1 MNAASPIPTAPGG
14 HGLLAG
20 KGVLVTAAAGSGIG
34 SSTARR
40 CLEEGARVVIV
51 GRDAAKV
58 AAAERELGAAAV
70 GVVGDACETGT
81 AAAAVATA
89 ISRFGGFQIGRAHV

>member
-34 SSTARR
+34 S
-40 CLEEGARVVIV
+40 
-51 GRDAAKV
+51 
-58 AAAERELGAAAV
+58 
-70 GVVGDACETGT
+70 
-81 AAAAVATA
+81 
-89 ISRFGGFQIGRAHV
+89 